1 MIEIRMK
8 NGKGCIKTAEKIS
21 TILAETAYA
30 VDEILKQTEA
40 RQAEREALFN
50 AMINS
55 IAEINGY
62 RITNVKGAE
71 MYDGRKSDRVFPKR
85 VTCSME
91 IRQDM

>member
-1 MIEIRMK
+1 MIEIIMK
-8 NGKGCIKTAEKIS
+8 NGIGCIETDGKIS

-40 RQAEREALFN
+40 RQAEREVLFN

-62 RITNVKGAE
+62 KIEILKEGENNDK
-71 MYDGRKSDRVFPKR
+71 RKSDRIFSKR
-85 VTCSME
+85 ITCRME
-91 IRQDM
+91 IR

>member
-1 MIEIRMK
+1 MIEIRTK
-8 NGKGCIKTAEKIS
+8 NGKGFIKTDGKIS

-40 RQAEREALFN
+40 RQAEREVMFN

-71 MYDGRKSDRVFPKR
+71 MYDGRKSDRIFSKGT
-85 VTCSME
+85 TCRLE

>member
-1 MIEIRMK
+1 MIEIRTK
-8 NGKGCIKTAEKIS
+8 NGKGFIKTDGKIS

-30 VDEILKQTEA
+30 VDEILKQTEV

-55 IAEINGY
+55 IAAINGY
-62 RITNVKGAE
+62 KIAILKEGENNDKRKSNRIFSKRITC
-71 MYDGRKSDRVFPKR
+71 R
-85 VTCSME
+85 ME